1 MSRGFKHFLQRDGRP
16 TATAGKVRAGGAK
29 QVPRHRTLEQEESP
43 RLFPGWVGSLVHRQ
57 MVEWFLEVGDK
68 LSAPQNT
75 SSICSFMPEIPS
87 LRGSL

>member
-1 MSRGFKHFLQRDGRP
+1 MSHDFKHFLQIDGRSTP
-16 TATAGKVRAGGAK
+16 GTCKERANGAK
-29 QVPRHRTLEQEESP
+29 QVPQDRALKQETSP
-43 RLFPGWVGSLVHRQ
+43 LLFPGWVGSLVHRQ
-57 MVEWFLEVGDK
+57 MVEWFLEHK